1 MEPQNKDQLIYE
13 EIIQKGYQQE
23 MFNVFLKAKKGP
35 QGTDLSIWSYEELQN
50 AINEFLQNNPNLQ
63 SQEINP
69 QILQTENSELQS
81 QRLNTNFVQME
92 EEINCNSPDKTDLS
106 DIQDLSIKLLF
117 PEKSKGNEM
126 YDKKFVCTFLIETS
140 PIKFSVRRV
149 HKDFYW
155 LRKTLQKLYPGIF
168 IPPIKNKDISESTE
182 EIKVTKIMTQ
192 CEHFV
197 NEIVKDDLLRSSKIF
212 YDFITTKNEKEFKI
226 KRQAYEKM
234 EPPKNINDLSTREGK
249 INLDGSIF
257 IQGNRFD
264 KCKTN
269 MNSNIQI
276 LNKLNKEL
284 KTLVKDI
291 TNITNKITTIS
302 DLFGDLLLQSQ
313 MFPQNDL
320 LIKSYLS
327 AKNLMNNWAY
337 SQRRQATIFDLHI
350 RQYFRYLEREY
361 ESIKELYTNYE
372 KRKNEYINY
381 RDKLTKK
388 KEELYKKGDKKKWDL
403 PPEDAN
409 IDSNNKEL
417 CIEKML
423 PKESNELD
431 SLMKFACYFGNFFEN
446 EFNRIRFQMQD
457 NVVNVFAQFY
467 EQSKKELN
475 EQDAMW
481 EEFRNFKDLEIK
493 IENNINNQNPNMND
507 NKINNKA

>member
-1 MEPQNKDQLIYE
+1 
-13 EIIQKGYQQE
+13 
-23 MFNVFLKAKKGP
+23 
-35 QGTDLSIWSYEELQN
+35 
-50 AINEFLQNNPNLQ
+50 
-63 SQEINP
+63 
-69 QILQTENSELQS
+69 
-81 QRLNTNFVQME
+81 ME

-197 NEIVKDDLLRSSKIF
+197 NEIIKDDLLRSSKIF

-372 KRKNEYINY
+372 KKKNEYINY
-381 RDKLTKK
+381 RDKLH
-388 KEELYKKGDKKKWDL
+388 Y
-403 PPEDAN
+403 
-409 IDSNNKEL
+409 
-417 CIEKML
+417 
-423 PKESNELD
+423 
-431 SLMKFACYFGNFFEN
+431 SLSF
-446 EFNRIRFQMQD
+446 
-457 NVVNVFAQFY
+457 
-467 EQSKKELN
+467 
-475 EQDAMW
+475 
-481 EEFRNFKDLEIK
+481 
-493 IENNINNQNPNMND
+493 
-507 NKINNKA
+507 